1 MVFGIR
7 EAAWPLV
14 RRELSFSY
22 VQIGILLSVPGIVST
37 MVEPGLALLSDTG
50 HRRGV
55 VLGGGVVF
63 ALALLLIASAQG
75 FAVLLAAS
83 CLLYPA
89 SGAFVSLAQATW
101 MDLEPS
107 STERNLGRWVLA
119 GSLGAVLGPLA
130 LGATVAMGSS
140 WRGATLAAAILTL
153 PTLLVASRIR
163 FPPPHPG
170 TEDMRAASRA
180 AIDALREPRV
190 RRWLMLVQLTD
201 LLGDVFLGF
210 AALYLVDGGGASI
223 QLAAVGV
230 GILVAA
236 SLLGDALLLPVLK
249 RIDSLRYLRWSA
261 SAAFVAY
268 LAFLLADPIPAKLI
282 LLIPIGILRAGWY
295 SIPQARIYSE
305 LPERGGIAVAIGAPA
320 DLLGS
325 LLPLAIGIGAQ
336 RFGLGP
342 AMWLL
347 LAAPIALLVL
357 LPASD
362 PRDS

>member
-1 MVFGIR
+1 LVFGIR

-22 VQIGILLSVPGIVST
+22 LQIGILLSVPGIVST
-37 MVEPGLALLSDTG
+37 MVEPSLALLSDTG
-50 HRRGV
+50 HRRRV
-55 VLGGGVVF
+55 VLVGGVVF
-63 ALALLLIASAQG
+63 ALALLLIASAPG
-75 FAVLLAAS
+75 FGVLLAAS

-101 MDLEPS
+101 MDLEPN
-107 STERNLGRWVLA
+107 STERNMGRWVLA

-130 LGATVAMGSS
+130 LGASVAMGSS
-140 WRGATLAAAILTL
+140 WRGATMAAAILTL

-170 TEDMRAASRA
+170 MEDVRAALRA
-180 AIDALREPRV
+180 AIETLREPHV

-210 AALYLVDGGGASI
+210 AALYLVDVGGASL

-230 GILVAA
+230 GILIAA
-236 SLLGDALLLPVLK
+236 SLLGDALLLLVLR

-268 LAFLLADPIPAKLI
+268 LAFLLADPVPAKLV
-282 LLIPIGILRAGWY
+282 LLIPLGILRAGWY

-305 LPERGGIAVAIGAPA
+305 LPARGGIAVAIGAPA

-347 LAAPIALLVL
+347 LAAPIALLAL

-362 PRDS
+362 PRDT